1 MPNPS
6 FGAIMASAAD
16 QSRIAREKDEANQ
29 LAMMQAGFV
38 PKEQPPQ
45 PEPSGLQSILSSVR
59 DQYAYQPQHAPTD
72 YVPGP
77 GHASSMQT
85 QQLDYQKE
93 QARLLLESEQRFDES
108 EKERRRLTN
117 QGLILDNDQVGILN
131 ANARALQPYLHRDK
145 RLEGRQAQAD
155 YDKTVASTAGTRAQ
169 TEYTQALTGYKRL
182 EGTEAKARFEDWKK
196 LSGYRDDMRDLAFD
210 KVSIEVSAAG
220 VDFMTHEDGTVY
232 MANFV
237 DGTILP
243 VKGMGG
249 DPTKMKVQIG
259 GYQLEAV
266 TRRANADEVYRAS
279 EQYKTDL
286 KQAVQNILY
295 DPEVEAL
302 AKSIQEGVTVDE
314 TVDETVYADL
324 PPAQGQLFSDGGSDR
339 GESKVKGKGKGKGK
353 GKKDGK
359 FTLEELKI
367 MLNPPP
373 SPE

>member
-1 MPNPS
+1 MATS

-29 LAMMQAGFV
+29 LSMMQAGFI

-45 PEPSGLQSILSSVR
+45 AEPSGLQSMLSSVR

-77 GHASSMQT
+77 AHASSMQT
-85 QQLDYQKE
+85 ERLGYQEE
-93 QARLLLESEQRFDES
+93 QARLLRESEQRFDES
-108 EKERRRLTN
+108 ERERRRLTN

-131 ANARALQPYLHRDK
+131 ANAKSLQRYLHRDMLQK
-145 RLEGRQAQAD
+145 GRQADAD
-155 YDKTVASTAGTRAQ
+155 YQATLAGTEGTGAQ

-182 EGTEAKARFEDWKK
+182 EGAEAKARFEDWKK

-220 VDFMTHEDGTVY
+220 VDFMTHADGTVY

-243 VKGMGG
+243 VKGMGA
-249 DPTKMKVQIG
+249 DPAKMNVQIG
-259 GYQLEAV
+259 SHQLEAV
-266 TRRANADEVYRAS
+266 TRRANADSDYKNS
-279 EQYKTDL
+279 EQYKIDL
-286 KQAVQNILY
+286 KQAYDNVFY

-302 AKSIQEGVTVDE
+302 AKSILEG
-314 TVDETVYADL
+314 ETVYANP
-324 PPAQGQLFSDGGSDR
+324 PPAQGQLKTGIDQGG
-339 GESKVKGKGKGKGK
+339 SKVKKKKKKKG
-353 GKKDGK
+353 D
-359 FTLEELKI
+359 FTVEELQTMVKAGDGR
-367 MLNPPP
+367 
-373 SPE
+373 